1 MGLFSRNKDNVN
13 DGVSSETQDW
23 SKDLKRNTASKK
35 VVSQQGFDFIKIIDA
50 EGVLVDLETKKGLS
64 INIENI
70 SSDQVKILKKC
81 NTENTAAELIKIL
94 KRTNKTK
101 FKQIILDP
109 LINCGF
115 FELTVPDKPKS
126 PKQKYRFTGK
136 FVHKKVRV

>member
-1 MGLFSRNKDNVN
+1 MGLFSRNKDNVK

-35 VVSQQGFDFIKIIDA
+35 VISQQGFDFIKIIDT

-70 SSDQVKILKKC
+70 SSDQVNILKKC

>member
-1 MGLFSRNKDNVN
+1 MGLFSRNKDNVK

-35 VVSQQGFDFIKIIDA
+35 VVSQQGFDFIKIIDT
-50 EGVLVDLETKKGLS
+50 EGVSVDLETRKGLS

>member
-1 MGLFSRNKDNVN
+1 MGLFSRNEDNVK

>member
-1 MGLFSRNKDNVN
+1 MGLFSRNKDNVK

-35 VVSQQGFDFIKIIDA
+35 VVSQQGFDFIKIIDT
-50 EGVLVDLETKKGLS
+50 EGVSVDLETKKGLS

-70 SSDQVKILKKC
+70 SSDQVMILKKC